1 MAMNTSS
8 YLIDS
13 SKKCYI
19 PGGPVVESPLSTE
32 KNPIYIPAILFGDVD
47 TKSLQDL
54 GFEVSENF
62 KEASKEAEATMDKLL
77 KILTATMNA
86 VIKQIPIFKNV
97 KFELNSEKIRDTA
110 VFFKVAL
117 GMLGKK
123 EQGKEIHE
131 LLTSIGSQAYR
142 YNVPMRM
149 SAPDFVP
156 AGGGKITINF
166 AYGKCN
172 YFSAKQEVW
181 LPLCSLKNAYFP
193 RVSAG
198 LNEGLVSIV
207 GGARVPYPQEV
218 SGKVLTH
225 LFNTAK
231 NTVLDIPAA
240 AKSLGDMASRLGSYE
255 GEIKIKET
263 SGDRIKSKSE
273 YEDVKDKYAYIF
285 EKVPGTVTGAESGLA
300 GKSASGAARAAV
312 GSWDESKGSNNGKV
326 IDDKDSEV
334 SAAAIAKEMTNAGME
349 ATRSI
354 AAETKKQMKV
364 PSGEFSS
371 GSKTSRWMSEKDR
384 VKLVE
389 PAAKGEKRIDID
401 TIIADLVTFVPKQTG
416 LVLSELMKESVGG
429 TVSLQFGYPSVYK
442 TSLEEIKDLI
452 VPKEIEKTVAP
463 AEKDEK
469 ATPSET
475 VDGKIYVYE
484 SKLDPKVTIRN
495 VLLQK
500 FSVKFDFSHTDEY
513 GYPMSGKFCIEKMWN
528 VNFPGYTLYM
538 AQNAG
543 RASALTESYIDYPEA
558 ERN

>member
-62 KEASKEAEATMDKLL
+62 KEASKEAAATMDKLL
-77 KILTATMNA
+77 KILTVTMNA

-123 EQGKEIHE
+123 EQGKEIHD

-156 AGGGKITINF
+156 ANGGKITINF

-198 LNEGLVSIV
+198 LNEGLASIV

-225 LFNTAK
+225 LFNPAK
-231 NTVLDIPAA
+231 NTVLDITAA

-255 GEIKIKET
+255 GEIRIKET
-263 SGDRIKSKSE
+263 SEDRIKNKNE
-273 YEDVKDKYAYIF
+273 YEDVKNKYAYIF
-285 EKVPGTVTGAESGLA
+285 DKVPGTVTDTESDLA
-300 GKSASGAARAAV
+300 GKSAAGAARAAV
-312 GSWDESKGSNNGKV
+312 GTWDESKGANNGKV

-334 SAAAIAKEMTNAGME
+334 SAAVIAREMTDAGME

-354 AAETKKQMKV
+354 AFETKKQMKV
-364 PSGEFSS
+364 PSREFIS
-371 GSKTSRWMSEKDR
+371 GIKMPLFMSEKDH

-389 PAAKGEKRIDID
+389 AKGEKRIDLD

-452 VPKEIEKTVAP
+452 VPKKIEKTVAP